1 MVILD
6 SEDIKILDVIER
18 KPYGAYTF
26 RELLTLLPI
35 TKEPPNRRMEISQ
48 KFNIK
53 LNQLVEFGLIRI
65 ITFKNKV
72 FYCYPKAKI

>member
-1 MVILD
+1 
-6 SEDIKILDVIER
+6 
-18 KPYGAYTF
+18 
-26 RELLTLLPI
+26 
-35 TKEPPNRRMEISQ
+35 MEISQ